1 MAQKKWYETALGK
14 AYSYTN
20 PIGLVALGISKHTE
34 KVRAARAGT
43 EEQIKSLREMEL
55 PQETKESYERAMEL
69 SRQGLSDQA
78 INIAAQEQ
86 ARAQGAAMA
95 GLRDRR
101 SALAAA
107 PGIAQSNID
116 FSTRLAQMGENLRRE
131 NLRMG
136 IQAGMNIGQQKLGL
150 EQYKTQG
157 LFNYYR
163 GRQEQLNRNLTNI
176 LSGAARIGSMFINPI
191 GGAKTN

>member
-1 MAQKKWYETALGK
+1 MAKKWYQTTAGK
-14 AYSYTN
+14 VLQFTN
-20 PIGLVALGISKHTE
+20 PLALAAAGISKHTE
-34 KVRAARAGT
+34 RVKAARAGV
-43 EEQIKSLREMEL
+43 EEQVEALKEMEL
-55 PQETKESYERAMEL
+55 PKETKESYERAMEL

-131 NLRMG
+131 NVRMG